1 MNHGNT
7 PAGRLISPM
16 NSDSKA
22 NGQTQAGKGPK
33 VGFFVTCLV
42 DLFRPVVGFSA
53 IALLEKAGCTVEV
66 PEAQS
71 CCGQPA
77 FNAGDLENARK
88 LARQVIRVFEGYDHV
103 VAPSGSCISTIR
115 VHYPEMLKDDPEYGP
130 RAAAMAGRCHELTS
144 FLVDV
149 LGVEG
154 LEAEYKG
161 TFTYHDSCSGLR
173 DLKVKKQPRKLLE
186 SVSGLERHE
195 LGEPEACCGFGGA
208 FSVKYPDISTAIV
221 DAKTADIAATQADL
235 LLGGD
240 LGCLLHI
247 AGRLKRQGRHTQV
260 RHVAEVLA
268 GNTSG
273 PAIGEER

>member
-1 MNHGNT
+1 MPRQH
-7 PAGRLISPM
+7 PGRTVEHPM
-16 NSDSKA
+16 NSSSRA
-22 NGQTQAGKGPK
+22 NGKHLAGKGRR

-42 DLFRPVVGFSA
+42 DLFRPSVGFSA

-77 FNAGDLENARK
+77 YNAGDRENARA
-88 LARQVIRVFEGYDHV
+88 LARQVIRVFEGYDYI
-103 VAPSGSCISTIR
+103 VAPSGSCIGTIR
-115 VHYPEMLKDDPEYGP
+115 VHYPDLLKDDPDYGP
-130 RAAAMAGRCHELTS
+130 RAVAMAGRCHELTS

-149 LGVEG
+149 LGVAG

-173 DLKVKKQPRKLLE
+173 DLKIRKQPRQLLE
-186 SVSGLERHE
+186 SVAGLERHE
-195 LGEPEACCGFGGA
+195 LGEPNACCGFGGA
-208 FSVKYPDISTAIV
+208 FSVKYPDISTAIA
-221 DAKTADIAATQADL
+221 DAKTADIKATGAEL

-247 AGRLKRQGRHTQV
+247 AGRLKRQGSSIKV

-268 GNTSG
+268 GHTQT